1 MKMIGTVN
9 FNGNPYFLA
18 VRDNKNNQV
27 WILISP
33 YHVEDR
39 QRILAGKEPNHFVF
53 ENTEQ
58 FKGKTLSDDYIVEM
72 LDRSKIKKTVK
83 KFNSCNILY
92 RIIDDYNAVM
102 SYKFLDMNI
111 LLNKEDNIKKKDNLG
126 TYSYYKQKL
135 FQASEDTVT
144 LNYERRDK
152 LFVSLSF
159 NYGNTKLNI
168 SEGTGSA
175 VKTDVKLIESTYTP
189 REQNLYVGDIADVDM
204 NVVRS
209 KFNISFYEDP
219 VTHKK
224 KKEYSVIDNIRS
236 FEKNV
241 MQPLADTLKECI
253 ANGEQ
258 LIFGLDTETDGL
270 NIYELSKE
278 NPFKSK
284 IVATPL
290 SWKDNQGVVVFND
303 MEFFDNVPVDYMMM
317 RLKPLIERQK
327 DSVELTLEVY
337 DFPEDVDVSFTEG
350 ALIHKKVCDKVN
362 FKRSDI
368 NLVGHNAMFDG
379 RVFYDNGAKPYFDND
394 TLQMAFVLNPQI
406 GKSNI
411 QVLRVDKIET
421 PDGIKEIKRVEE
433 VKGGVGLKSLT
444 HRNFGHD
451 TADLTSLLGKG
462 NETAYRFIAD
472 KEVAAFYGCADT
484 DYTRLNF
491 KFLKNLMPTRMYNK
505 YRQQDMPL
513 ENVLYISAYKGL
525 TVNAEE
531 VKKLAEQTAGH
542 LQEIKNF
549 LYSYVGRY
557 VYFKE
562 KSEGIR
568 IRYKADKLVL
578 NSLMEKLKNK
588 EITQEEFERGTQNLY
603 SKELRDK
610 DLARIDV
617 SKAPIYQFELKASD
631 MRTVLFDILE
641 YEVVG
646 YTKTGMPKT
655 DKFTMEKLMSFPGKE
670 KILNEDVKSSDGTVL
685 IEADEFN
692 KYKYPIAYVL
702 SLYAKINKEYTSYLA
717 PITKTNL
724 EGRLFRDYSMARII
738 TRRIM
743 NALQTMNPETKT
755 LTLPYDGGK
764 DYAMWDFDMAQ
775 VEYRVMLSLAW
786 LMLKQLYPG
795 LSDEEV
801 CEKDPRAKTCLELI
815 NRLKNPEN
823 DFHREAAAMVFN
835 MPPYKIPNALRKKM
849 KTVHFGI
856 PYGIGVMSM
865 CYKIFGDTTKEHVKE
880 TKSIKDKFESRIEAV
895 IDLLETTRDK
905 AFEPAEFSP
914 EFKRFAGYVHY
925 TVDEKTGEI
934 VEHLHDVGKCE
945 NLLGFYR
952 LFDLEGLDNKKRAII
967 RRAAGNY
974 PIQSFAAEVFR
985 IILMRFYNR
994 CVDEGIEDKVVWH
1007 MLIHD
1012 ELLFSVHKSVHPFK
1026 MYKIL
1031 YESCMITIKDH
1042 TNYFIGINV
1051 GNSWK
1056 ECKLDESE
1064 APVLFVKRMI
1074 ERWDAG
1080 EFKDEGRIENVRE
1093 YVEKHKEEFTKQ
1105 RIHEFL
1111 VELQPDID
1119 TEPIRAEYLFDN
1131 FSNYAVKGYL
1141 DEDYKEGTGEKDSD
1155 ELRFVKTLNNWAC
1168 DYYGE
1173 GKEILDFNNQI
1184 FKSKLHK
1191 DIKDLEKLDMFSE
1204 LGSSS
1209 ELDDDLD
1216 DLDELDEDEE
1226 MAQYYDSYSFD
1237 EDGFHS
1243 SAEDL
1248 FFEDHEY
1255 NFYEEQ
1261 EDEEEEH
1268 SMEEVIQ
1275 AKTSSELI
1283 IEKSKFKYVT
1293 KRDNFAIV
1301 SISSKRILSNIEKFL
1316 EKDIKSNGI
1325 QIRIMKDSDILYKCY
1340 VKYEYDLYKLDLY
1353 IRKLTAL
1360 YELKVKPLHYIYS
1373 RGSNIIIKTIKNSMS
1388 SYIIN
1393 YLEDYRSDDGL
1404 QVYLDKRGQLSP
1416 IGRFNIDFDLNNFNS
1431 LLESVSSLKVKA
1443 SGYDNIVVQGG
1454 SVIITCDTKNISVIK
1469 DYLRRDVSSIGY
1481 TIKFKTKEGISS
1493 WLKIKR
1499 GVDLEGLDKFIGGVI
1514 KCEL

>member
-1 MKMIGTVN
+1 MRMIGTVT
-9 FNGNPYFLA
+9 FNGTTNFLA
-18 VRDNKNNQV
+18 VRDNKNSQT

-33 YHVEDR
+33 YNLEDR
-39 QRILAGKEPNHFVF
+39 QRILAGKEPVNFVF
-53 ENTEQ
+53 NNTEQ
-58 FKGKTLSDDYIVEM
+58 FRGKILGEDYVLEA
-72 LDRSKIKKTVK
+72 LERSKTSRRIKKYS
-83 KFNSCNILY
+83 SCNTIL
-92 RIIDDYNAVM
+92 RIIDEFNGVL

-111 LLNKEDNIKKKDNLG
+111 ISNAENIIKKKESDG
-126 TYSYYKQKL
+126 TYSIHKQQV
-135 FQASEDTVT
+135 FNASENFIS
-144 LNYERRDK
+144 LYYEKLDK
-152 LFVSLSF
+152 LYSRINFKF
-159 NYGNTKLNI
+159 GNTELDV
-168 SEGTGSA
+168 SEGIGSA
-175 VKTDVKLIESTYTP
+175 VRIDVKMQSSTATYAEKT
-189 REQNLYVGDIADVDM
+189 LYAGDVADVDM
-204 NVVRS
+204 EIVRS
-209 KFNISFYEDP
+209 KFDISFYEDP

-224 KKEYSVIDNIRS
+224 KKKYSVIKSIRQ
-236 FEKNV
+236 FEKEV
-241 MQPLADTLKECI
+241 MLPIAKKLEECI
-253 ANGEQ
+253 AQGKK
-258 LIFGLDTETDGL
+258 LLLGLDTETTGL
-270 NIYELSKE
+270 NVFELSKE
-278 NPFKSK
+278 NSLKSTL
-284 IVATPL
+284 VATPI
-290 SWKDNQGVVVFND
+290 SWEDNQGVVVFND
-303 MEFFDNVPVDYMMM
+303 MEFFSNVPIDYMVM
-317 RLKPLIERQK
+317 RLKPLIEK
-327 DSVELTLEVY
+327 SDKELILEVY
-337 DFPEDVDVSFTEG
+337 DFPEDIDVAFTE
-350 ALIHKKVCDKVN
+350 AAMLHKTVCCSVK

-379 RVFYDNGAKPYFDND
+379 RVFYDNGAKPYFDDD

-462 NETAYRFIAD
+462 NETAYRFIANE
-472 KEVAAFYGCADT
+472 EVAAFYGCADT

-491 KFLKNLMPTRMYNK
+491 KFLKNLMPERMYKK
-505 YRQQDMPL
+505 YKQQDMPL

-525 TVNAEE
+525 TVDAPK

-542 LQEIKNF
+542 LEEIKEF
-549 LYSYVGRY
+549 LYSYVGKY

-562 KSEGIR
+562 KSEGIKIKYKSDR
-568 IRYKADKLVL
+568 IIL
-578 NSLMEKLKNK
+578 NNLMDKLKNH
-588 EITQEEFERGTQNLY
+588 EISQEQFEQQSKNLY
-603 SKELRDK
+603 TKEMRDA
-610 DLARIDV
+610 DLAKIDTRN
-617 SKAPIYQFELKASD
+617 APIYKFELKASD
-631 MRTVLFDILE
+631 MRIVLFDILE

-646 YTKTGMPKT
+646 YTKTGQPKT
-655 DKFTMEKLMSFPGKE
+655 DKFTMEKLMSFPGNE
-670 KILNEDVKSSDGTVL
+670 QILKEDVKSSDGTVL
-685 IEADEFN
+685 IEAAEFN

-738 TRRIM
+738 TRRIV
-743 NALQTMNPETKT
+743 NPLQTMNPETKK

-764 DYAMWDFDMAQ
+764 DYSMWDFDMAQ

-795 LSDEEV
+795 CSDEEI
-801 CEKDPRAKTCLELI
+801 CKKDPRAKTCLELI

-856 PYGIGVMSM
+856 PYGIGIISM
-865 CYKIFGDTTKEHVKE
+865 CYKIFSDTSKEHVKE
-880 TKSIKDKFESRIEAV
+880 TKSIKGKFENRIEAV

-985 IILMRFYNR
+985 IILMRFYDR
-994 CVDEGIEDKVVWH
+994 CVKEGIEDKVVWH

-1012 ELLFSVHKSVHPFK
+1012 ELLFSVHKSIHPFK

-1031 YESCMITIKDH
+1031 YESCMITFKDH

-1074 ERWDAG
+1074 DRWNKG
-1080 EFKDEGRIENVRE
+1080 EFKDEGRIENPRE
-1093 YVEKHKEEFTKQ
+1093 YIAKHKAEFTKQ

-1141 DEDYKEGTGEKDSD
+1141 DDDYANGTTKKDSD
-1155 ELRFVKTLNNWAC
+1155 ELRFVKTLNNWSC

-1173 GKEILDFNNQI
+1173 GKEILDFDNKI
-1184 FKSKLHK
+1184 FKSK
-1191 DIKDLEKLDMFSE
+1191 INRNVEELEKLDMFN
-1204 LGSSS
+1204 SS
-1209 ELDDDLD
+1209 DDDLD
-1216 DLDELDEDEE
+1216 FDDDFDDDEE
-1226 MAQYYDSYSFD
+1226 IEDYYDSYSFD

-1248 FFEDHEY
+1248 FFEDHEFNLY
-1255 NFYEEQ
+1255 SEP
-1261 EDEEEEH
+1261 EDTELEH
-1268 SMEEVIQ
+1268 SMEEIIN
-1275 AKTSSELI
+1275 ATNSSSLI
-1283 IEKSKFKYVT
+1283 LEEAKFKYVI
-1293 KRDNFAIV
+1293 KRENIAIV
-1301 SISSKRILSNIEKFL
+1301 EIPSDRLLSNIKNFL
-1316 EKDIKSNGI
+1316 EPDIKSNGM
-1325 QIRIMKDSDILYKCY
+1325 QIRIIKGSSVLFRCF
-1340 VKYEYDLYKLDLY
+1340 VKYEYDLYNLDLY
-1353 IRKLTAL
+1353 IRKLAL
-1360 YELKVKPLHYIYS
+1360 LYSLKVKPLNYIYCK
-1373 RGSNIIIKTIKNSMS
+1373 GSSVIIKSIKNSMTD
-1388 SYIIN
+1388 YIKN
-1393 YLEDYRSDDGL
+1393 YLDDYRDSNGVP
-1404 QVYLDKRGQLSP
+1404 VYIDKRGELSP
-1416 IGRFNIDFDLNNFNS
+1416 IGKYNMSFNLDSFNS
-1431 LLESVSSLKVKA
+1431 ILEGLSSLKIKS
-1443 SGYDNIVVQGG
+1443 SGY
-1454 SVIITCDTKNISVIK
+1454 KNISVQGNILVISCNEANISIIK
-1469 DYLRRDVSSIGY
+1469 DYLRRDVASLGY
-1481 TIKFKTKEGISS
+1481 TVKFKTNTQTSN
-1493 WLKIKR
+1493 WLRVKR
-1499 GVDLEGLDKFIGGVI
+1499 SVNLEDLDKFIGGVI